1 MVILMIKTKPSLAAL
16 ARPLGKRLPAS
27 DRANPSNHAA
37 GGGNSPIM
45 VGMFVYLCLASKKP
59 SVFEFFVLAGTDLA
73 VKLLSTVSAH

>member
-1 MVILMIKTKPSLAAL
+1 
-16 ARPLGKRLPAS
+16 
-27 DRANPSNHAA
+27 
-37 GGGNSPIM
+37 M